1 MASEATK
8 MLIVL
13 WKIFKKYQ
21 NLSKIR
27 QNMKKINFS
36 FLVPHFS
43 PRNEK
48 LKKTEKREFLA
59 LVGTIDTT
67 LYLYGFL
74 LHASLNFKE
83 FISPSHICLIYYAL
97 HNIWTKYW
105 VLLQKY
111 FKFSMELNEIQ
122 SPISKPRRRVLFRGL
137 MIKSPIL
144 TTFSTKSI

>member
-27 QNMKKINFS
+27 QNMKKIDFS

-48 LKKTEKREFLA
+48 LKKTENENFFFFNFSFLGEKW
-59 LVGTIDTT
+59 GTR
-67 LYLYGFL
+67 
-74 LHASLNFKE
+74 
-83 FISPSHICLIYYAL
+83 
-97 HNIWTKYW
+97 
-105 VLLQKY
+105 
-111 FKFSMELNEIQ
+111 NE
-122 SPISKPRRRVLFRGL
+122 
-137 MIKSPIL
+137 
-144 TTFSTKSI
+144 KSIFSIFYLISAKFQTNFDIFDDFSKYNDDNTSFLRLSRPWISWCKKIGKLGRIFDLE